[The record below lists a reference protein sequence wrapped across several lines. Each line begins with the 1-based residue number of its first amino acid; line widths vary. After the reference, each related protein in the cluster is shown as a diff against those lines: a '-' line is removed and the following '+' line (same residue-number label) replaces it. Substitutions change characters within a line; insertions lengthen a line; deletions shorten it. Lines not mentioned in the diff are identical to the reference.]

1 MKLFATILYLSF
13 LLLILS
19 SNNVYA
25 IDCSRPS
32 TYNGCEH
39 VSFTNTSATCD
50 TPDQGV
56 VVNRSTNCSLPPL
69 TNPPGNND
77 RCSTCSI
84 PPGNQNGWQLTFSD
98 EFNGTTLDH
107 KKWGVTYRTG
117 NRTNNPDRE
126 LEWYIDNAHIV
137 SDGTLKLIAK
147 YETAQSGLPY
157 TSGMISSKV
166 DSNSPYLVNFYA
178 SYGYFESRMKVPSK
192 PGTWPTFWLLP
203 APGGWPPEIDIMEMH
218 MASPR
223 TNGMTSHINCNYP
236 LSTPVCW
243 SQAIGAP
250 FVLPPSEGK
259 FSDAFHVFSVDW
271 QPGLIVWYIDG
282 VERFRTRVYQKE
294 TFQCNR
300 CSVMNGCERTE
311 FRSSASD
318 CAVPIPGSG
327 VTRTTDSSCQPINGG
342 DNSRC
347 TTPIPGLPAQAG
359 DLNSDGHVNIY
370 DYNELV
376 SKFGNPYTILD
387 YNDLVAN
394 FGK

>member
-1 MKLFATILYLSF
+1 M
-13 LLLILS
+13 
-19 SNNVYA
+19 
-25 IDCSRPS
+25 
-32 TYNGCEH
+32 
-39 VSFTNTSATCD
+39 
-50 TPDQGV
+50 
-56 VVNRSTNCSLPPL
+56 
-69 TNPPGNND
+69 
-77 RCSTCSI
+77 
-84 PPGNQNGWQLTFSD
+84 
-98 EFNGTTLDH
+98 
-107 KKWGVTYRTG
+107 TYRTG

-178 SYGYFESRMKVPSK
+178 SYGYFESRMKVPFK

-376 SKFGNPYTILD
+376 SKFNNPYTIFD